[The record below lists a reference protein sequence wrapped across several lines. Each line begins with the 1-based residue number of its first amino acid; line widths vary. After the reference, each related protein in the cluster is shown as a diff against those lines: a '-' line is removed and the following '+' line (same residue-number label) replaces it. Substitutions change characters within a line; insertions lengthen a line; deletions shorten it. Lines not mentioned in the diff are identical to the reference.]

1 MKLVVFQME
10 AVCGEPDRNLDL
22 IENAMSDAADQG
34 ADLLLAPELA
44 ITGYGAGDLLG
55 EYAQE
60 ADGAWITR
68 LQHQARETG
77 VSVIVGF
84 PERVGERVFNSAAF
98 IRAESGTDPVIY
110 HKSHLYGD
118 YERDHFRAM
127 TPETV
132 VIDFA
137 GLKIGLLIC
146 YDVEFPENVR
156 RLALAGADAV
166 LVPTALP
173 QSDHANLISEK
184 MIAVRAFE
192 NQVFV
197 AYGNLAERDAAFAYA
212 GCSHVAA
219 PDGTSL
225 AISTDNKPTM
235 LFVDLNPAD
244 YVSSKADN
252 PYLQDLLPDYR
263 LQADGGQ

>member
-68 LQHQARETG
+68 LQHQAREAD

-84 PERVGERVFNSAAF
+84 PERVGEQVFNSAAF

-118 YERDHFRAM
+118 YEREHFRAM
-127 TPETV
+127 KPETV
-132 VIDFA
+132 MVDFS
-137 GLKIGLLIC
+137 GLKFGLLIC

-166 LVPTALP
+166 LVSTALP

-184 MIAVRAFE
+184 MVAVRAFE
-192 NQVFV
+192 NQIFV
-197 AYGNLAERDAAFAYA
+197 AYGNLAGRDEAFDYA
-212 GCSHVAA
+212 GCSHIAA

-225 AISTDNKPTM
+225 AISNNNNPTL
-235 LFVDLNPAD
+235 LFADIVPAD
-244 YVSSKADN
+244 YRTSRADN
-252 PYLQDLLPDYR
+252 PYLLDL
-263 LQADGGQ
+263 